1 MMCVRDKYI
10 SSNLVD
16 SYLSGILRIIYI
28 YIFLIILT
36 ITSVIYEMKSET
48 KSN

>member
-10 SSNLVD
+10 SSNLVY